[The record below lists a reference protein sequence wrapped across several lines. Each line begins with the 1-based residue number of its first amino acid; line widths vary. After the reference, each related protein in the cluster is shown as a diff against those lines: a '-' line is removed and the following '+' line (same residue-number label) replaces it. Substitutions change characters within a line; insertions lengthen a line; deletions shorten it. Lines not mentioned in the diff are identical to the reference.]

1 MPAQAPSS
9 NLPRGVATPTG
20 FTGAI
25 ATAGR
30 ASAGEMNNALAQVER
45 LLANLLALGAKR
57 LMALAMIGFAVFAAT
72 GFAGYYLSRPSTE
85 ILYSGLDRDD
95 VVSIGSSLREAGVNF
110 DVSADGATVT
120 VPVGQAASARMML
133 AEKGLPHSGS
143 IGNELYDKLGSL
155 GLTSF
160 MQEVTRVRAMEGEL
174 ARTIQMIRGV
184 KAARVHIVMS
194 DEGSFRREKQA
205 PSASVIIRTD
215 GDDDR
220 SVGDAIRHLVAAA
233 IPNMKTDEVT
243 VLNVDG
249 RLLASGPDNLEK
261 SPDNLLGLE
270 KEVSQELRE
279 KITTTLAPYLSLH
292 NFQVSVAARLNADKT
307 QTNET
312 IYNPDQRVERSVRV
326 VKEKQNSQNAAGQP
340 AAGVDANLPKSKP
353 QATDTKQSSDAT
365 DKREELTNYEI
376 SSKQITTTSA
386 GFVIDGLSVAV
397 LVNKASLT
405 ASLGDKPAPDAMDK
419 QVKEIEQLVTTAAG
433 LRKDRGDTI
442 KIAVVDFAADSGRDL
457 APFEPPSLLE
467 TLARQAGS
475 FVSSGAIVLVAL
487 LLLWFGLRP
496 ATRMLL
502 APPAESGAAY
512 AGLSELPPPM
522 SALES
527 LGGPGGPAIA
537 LGGLGGSEQNFL
549 IDANDERDDFL
560 KELVARK
567 DKSPQRHLQKLVDF
581 DEEVAAAILKQWIR
595 EGANA

>member
-1 MPAQAPSS
+1 
-9 NLPRGVATPTG
+9 
-20 FTGAI
+20 
-25 ATAGR
+25 
-30 ASAGEMNNALAQVER
+30 MNNALAQVER
-45 LLANLLALGAKR
+45 LLANLLALGTRR
-57 LMALAMIGFAVFAAT
+57 LAALGVIGFAVFAAT
-72 GFAGYYLSRPSTE
+72 GFAGYYLSRPTME
-85 ILYSGLDRDD
+85 TLYSGLDRDD
-95 VVSIGSSLREAGVNF
+95 VVSIGSALREAGIAF
-110 DVSADGATVT
+110 DVSADGTSVT
-120 VPVGQAASARMML
+120 VPVGQAAPARMTL

-143 IGNELYDKLGSL
+143 VGNELYDKLGSL

-160 MQEVTRVRAMEGEL
+160 MQEVTRVRAIEGEL
-174 ARTIQMIRGV
+174 ARTIQMMRGV
-184 KAARVHIVMS
+184 KAARVHIVMA
-194 DEGSFRREKQA
+194 DEGSFRRERQA
-205 PSASVIIRTD
+205 PSASVIVRTD
-215 GDDDR
+215 GGDDR
-220 SVGDAIRHLVAAA
+220 TLGDAIRHLVAAA
-233 IPNMKTDEVT
+233 IPSMKVEEVT

-279 KITTTLAPYLSLH
+279 KISNTLAPYLSLH
-292 NFQVSVAARLNADKT
+292 NFQVSVAARLNTDKT
-307 QTNET
+307 QTSET
-312 IYNPDQRVERSVRV
+312 IYNPDQKVERSVRV

-340 AAGVDANLPKSKP
+340 AAGVTANLPQNKQPNTES
-353 QATDTKQSSDAT
+353 KQSTDAT
-365 DKREELTNYEI
+365 DKREELTNFEI

-397 LVNKASLT
+397 LVNKAALA
-405 ASLGDKPAPDAMDK
+405 ASLGDKPAPDALDK
-419 QVKEIEQLVTTAAG
+419 QIKEIEQLVATAAG
-433 LRKDRGDTI
+433 LSKDRGDTV
-442 KIAVVDFAADSGRDL
+442 KVAVVDFAADAGRDL
-457 APFEPPSLLE
+457 APVEGPSLIE

-475 FVSSGAIVLVAL
+475 FVASGAIVLATL

-502 APPAESGAAY
+502 AAPGGEAAPAL

-522 SALES
+522 SALDA
-527 LGGPGGPAIA
+527 PGGPAMA
-537 LGGLGGSEQNFL
+537 LGGLGGVSGSEPNFL

>member
-1 MPAQAPSS
+1 
-9 NLPRGVATPTG
+9 
-20 FTGAI
+20 
-25 ATAGR
+25 
-30 ASAGEMNNALAQVER
+30 MNNALAQFER
-45 LLANLLALGAKR
+45 LWANLLALGGRR
-57 LMALAMIGFAVFAAT
+57 LAALAMIGFAVFAAT
-72 GFAGYYLSRPSTE
+72 GFAGYYLSRPTME
-85 ILYSGLDRDD
+85 TLYSGLDRDD
-95 VVSIGSSLREAGVNF
+95 VVSIGSALREAGIAF
-110 DVSADGATVT
+110 DVSADGSSVT
-120 VPVGQAASARMML
+120 VPVGQAAPARMTL

-143 IGNELYDKLGSL
+143 VGNELYDKLGSL

-160 MQEVTRVRAMEGEL
+160 MQEVTRVRAIEGEL
-174 ARTIQMIRGV
+174 ARTIQMMRGV

-194 DEGSFRREKQA
+194 DEGSFRRERQA

-215 GDDDR
+215 GGDDR

-279 KITTTLAPYLSLH
+279 KITATLAPYLSLH
-292 NFQVSVAARLNADKT
+292 NFQVSVAARLNDDKT

-326 VKEKQNSQNAAGQP
+326 VKEKQNSQNAAGQTP
-340 AAGVDANLPKSKP
+340 AGVDANLPKTGKP
-353 QATDTKQSSDAT
+353 QNAETKQSTDAT

-376 SSKQITTTSA
+376 SSKQITTTSS
-386 GFVIDGLSVAV
+386 GFVIRGLSVAV
-397 LVNKASLT
+397 LINKAALT
-405 ASLGDKPAPDAMDK
+405 ASLGDKPTPEAVDK
-419 QVKEIEQLVTTAAG
+419 QVKEIEGLVTTAAG
-433 LRKDRGDTI
+433 LQQDRGDTV
-442 KIAVVDFAADSGRDL
+442 KIAVVDFAADAERDL
-457 APFEPPSLLE
+457 APVAPPTLME

-475 FVSSGAIVLVAL
+475 FVSAGAIVLAAL
-487 LLLWFGLRP
+487 LLVWFGLRP

-502 APPAESGAAY
+502 APPAESAPALV
-512 AGLSELPPPM
+512 GLSELPPPM
-522 SALES
+522 SALD
-527 LGGPGGPAIA
+527 GPGGPTMA
-537 LGGLGGSEQNFL
+537 LGGLSAPETNFL
-549 IDANDERDDFL
+549 IDANDDRDDFL

-567 DKSPQRHLQKLVDF
+567 DKSPVRHLQKLVDF

>member
-1 MPAQAPSS
+1 
-9 NLPRGVATPTG
+9 
-20 FTGAI
+20 
-25 ATAGR
+25 
-30 ASAGEMNNALAQVER
+30 MNNALAQFER
-45 LLANLLALGAKR
+45 LWANLLALGGRR
-57 LMALAMIGFAVFAAT
+57 LAALAMIGFAVFAAT
-72 GFAGYYLSRPSTE
+72 GFAGYYLSRPTME
-85 ILYSGLDRDD
+85 TLYSGLDRDD
-95 VVSIGSSLREAGVNF
+95 VVSIGSALREAGIAF
-110 DVSADGATVT
+110 DVSADGSSVT
-120 VPVGQAASARMML
+120 VPVGQAAPARMTL

-143 IGNELYDKLGSL
+143 VGNELYDKLGSL

-160 MQEVTRVRAMEGEL
+160 MQEVTRVRAIEGEL
-174 ARTIQMIRGV
+174 ARTIQMMRGV

-194 DEGSFRREKQA
+194 DEGSFRRERQA

-215 GDDDR
+215 GGDDR
-220 SVGDAIRHLVAAA
+220 TVGDAIRHLVAAA

-326 VKEKQNSQNAAGQP
+326 VKEKQNSQNAAGQTP
-340 AAGVDANLPKSKP
+340 AGVDANLPKTGKP
-353 QATDTKQSSDAT
+353 QNAETKQSTDAT

-376 SSKQITTTSA
+376 SSKQITTTSS
-386 GFVIDGLSVAV
+386 GFVIRGLSVAV
-397 LVNKASLT
+397 LINKAALT
-405 ASLGDKPAPDAMDK
+405 ASLGDKPTPEAVDK
-419 QVKEIEQLVTTAAG
+419 QVKEIEGLVTTAAG
-433 LRKDRGDTI
+433 LQQDRGDTV
-442 KIAVVDFAADSGRDL
+442 KIAVVDFAADAERDL
-457 APFEPPSLLE
+457 APVAPPTLME

-475 FVSSGAIVLVAL
+475 FVSAGAIVLAAL
-487 LLLWFGLRP
+487 LLVWFGLRP

-502 APPAESGAAY
+502 APPAESAPALV
-512 AGLSELPPPM
+512 GLSELPPPM
-522 SALES
+522 SALD
-527 LGGPGGPAIA
+527 GPGGPTMA
-537 LGGLGGSEQNFL
+537 LGGLSAPETNFL
-549 IDANDERDDFL
+549 IDANDDRDDFL

-567 DKSPQRHLQKLVDF
+567 DKSPVRHLQKLVDF